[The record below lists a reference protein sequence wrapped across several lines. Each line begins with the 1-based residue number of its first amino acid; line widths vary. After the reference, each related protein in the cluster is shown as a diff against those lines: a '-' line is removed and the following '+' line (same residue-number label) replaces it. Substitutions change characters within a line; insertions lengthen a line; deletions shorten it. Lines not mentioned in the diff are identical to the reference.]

1 MNNPQSTGRLVGG
14 LVLAQFLGGILVN
27 FVLTAPLFG
36 EPGFLINASAHS
48 GRIALSALVGIVL
61 GMLSVVIAISV
72 HSVVR
77 DRARNLT
84 LFLLALA
91 TVSLAATVV
100 EQMNVISMLSLSK
113 AYAAASV
120 AEQADFQGLR
130 LVVAAARNSSHY
142 IGLAV
147 AGLMLLVFYV
157 TLFRTKL
164 IPRALAGFGVAAA
177 FVQVIAVAMPLF
189 GKSIV
194 FFLLAP
200 LGGCQLVL
208 GLWLLAKGFREI
220 QDTGN
225 RVGA

>member
-1 MNNPQSTGRLVGG
+1 MNNPQSTGRLVGS
-14 LVLAQFLGGILVN
+14 LVLTQILGGFLVN

-36 EPGFLINASAHS
+36 PPGFLISASAHS

-61 GMLSVVIAISV
+61 GMLSVVIAIAV
-72 HSVVR
+72 HSVVG
-77 DRARNLT
+77 DRARSLT
-84 LFLLALA
+84 LFLFALA

-113 AYAAASV
+113 AYAAASA

-147 AGLMLLVFYV
+147 AGTMLLVFYV

-164 IPRALAGFGVAAA
+164 IPGALAVFGVAAS
-177 FVQVIAVAMPLF
+177 FVQIIAVVMPLF
-189 GKSIV
+189 GKSVV

-200 LGGCQLVL
+200 LGVCQLVL
-208 GLWLLAKGFREI
+208 GFWLLAKGFRGI
-220 QDTGN
+220 QSEGS